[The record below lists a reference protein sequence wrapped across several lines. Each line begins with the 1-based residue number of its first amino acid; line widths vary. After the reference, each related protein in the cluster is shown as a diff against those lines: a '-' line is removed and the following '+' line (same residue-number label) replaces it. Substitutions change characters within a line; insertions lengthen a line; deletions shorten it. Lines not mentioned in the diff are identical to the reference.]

1 MTDIVKPT
9 GREVRVA
16 VDTWPS
22 ADLEIRALEGDGMAF
37 SGYAAVFNSWS
48 EDMYGFREKIEP
60 GAFAR
65 SLGRDRNLRMFLN
78 HNSDNVL
85 ATTKAGTL
93 ALSEDDKGLRVEAQL
108 PETQAGRDLSTL
120 MQRGDVDSMSFGFQ
134 AIRDSWNESL
144 TERTLLEV
152 RLFEVSP
159 VTGWPTYPAT
169 SAAVRHLAEM
179 IDSAPEPLAEA
190 FRIIA
195 SDDPANRLTDQQRDL
210 VMAAVNVKT
219 DAPLVAPTLAT
230 YRAKF
235 AAREAS
241 I

>member
-16 VDTWPS
+16 VDTWPT
-22 ADLEIRALEGDGMAF
+22 ADLEIRALEGDGMSF

-134 AIRDSWNESL
+134 AIRDSWNENL

-159 VTGWPTYPAT
+159 VTGWPAYPAT

-195 SDDPANRLTDQQRDL
+195 SDDPAIRLTDQQRDL

-219 DAPLVAPTLAT
+219 DAPFVAPTLAT

>member
-16 VDTWPS
+16 VDSWPT
-22 ADLEIRALEGDGMAF
+22 ADLEIRAEGDGMTF

-65 SLGRDRNLRMFLN
+65 SLKRDRNLRMFLN

-85 ATTKAGTL
+85 ATTKARTL
-93 ALSEDDKGLRVEAQL
+93 SLSEDTKGLHVEAQL
-108 PETQAGRDLSTL
+108 PDTQAGRDLSTL
-120 MQRGDVDSMSFGFQ
+120 MKRGDVDSMSFGFQ
-134 AIRDSWNESL
+134 AIRDAWNEDL

-159 VTGWPTYPAT
+159 VTGWPAYPAT
-169 SAAVRHLAEM
+169 TAMVRHLAEEL
-179 IDSAPEPLAEA
+179 DEAVEPLQAA
-190 FRIIA
+190 FRVLA
-195 SDDPANRLTDQQRDL
+195 DENGRLTVEQRDL
-210 VMAAVNVKT
+210 LLRAINVRT

-235 AAREAS
+235 AARQAS

>member
-1 MTDIVKPT
+1 MPPKSERRFAID
-9 GREVRVA
+9 GWQA
-16 VDTWPS
+16 GDFQ
-22 ADLEIRALEGDGMAF
+22 IRAESDGMTF
-37 SGYAAVFNSWS
+37 EGYAAVFNSDSNALPFW
-48 EDMYGFREKIEP
+48 GIERIAP
-60 GAFAR
+60 GAFAK
-65 SLGRDRNLRMFLN
+65 SLSEARNIRMFAN
-78 HNSDNVL
+78 HNSDLLL
-85 ATTKAGTL
+85 ASTANKSLRL
-93 ALSEDDKGLRVEAQL
+93 AEDEVGLRVEADL
-108 PETQAGRDLSTL
+108 PDTSVGRDLATL
-120 MQRGDVDSMSFGFQ
+120 VKRGDVDSMSFGFQ